1 MGKHMGSDRRIAP
14 HVAIGNFIRL
24 LEAVRGL
31 ETNGHDRRQIQAML
45 NFIMDNA
52 RPIEGL
58 DTQEIE
64 SELRKVSLH

>member
-1 MGKHMGSDRRIAP
+1 MSIAP

-31 ETNGHDRRQIQAML
+31 EASGHDRRQIQAML

-52 RPIEGL
+52 RLIEGV

-64 SELRKVSLH
+64 SELRKGAALSAAPD